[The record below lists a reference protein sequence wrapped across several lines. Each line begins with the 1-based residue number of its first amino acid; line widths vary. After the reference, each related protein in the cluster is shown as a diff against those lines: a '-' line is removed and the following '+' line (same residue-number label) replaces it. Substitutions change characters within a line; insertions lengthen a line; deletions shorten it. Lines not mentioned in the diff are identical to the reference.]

1 MLLPKQ
7 MTRVLIV
14 GSRGALKDTIEVL
27 YQLEAAHLID
37 FSAEEEGFSLG
48 APLPESSDA
57 SQKLLKLRSLEKDM
71 GLDDTEVPGQMDPAD
86 IEKDL
91 ASTIAALEAEITGAT
106 ESKNRVSVRINELEA
121 EKAVLQNFQALPL
134 NLELYRD
141 YDSLKVFTGKV
152 RGDPTAALKAA
163 APQSEVFISENGDFV
178 AAFVTKAQADEAQKA
193 LVQFGFT
200 EVPAPAGT
208 GSTQQLVAKVD
219 EELSALRSSLDEA
232 IKKLEELKDKHSIF
246 VKAADEHLS
255 IIVEKAETPLR
266 VGTTEFAFAIDA
278 WVPTDEMPN
287 VEKAFANKLSGKV
300 HVESLE
306 VMSRREAHPHH
317 EEGEEHHEEKV
328 EEIPTK
334 SENGRTARKFEFM
347 ARMLSTPKYRE
358 LDPAITMMLTIPIFF
373 GLMVGDIGYGI
384 PFMLL
389 GYIGLKKCAS
399 DEWRTI
405 STLLFFGGIWASIF
419 GLFMFGEAYGIHFA
433 EQHHDLSWSSLLG
446 VQLPHEIAIGGF
458 EIPLGIYSKLHNV
471 KEILYMSLWIG
482 IAHIFIGFCIGF
494 YNKTIRYG
502 LKHAIIEKVSWLM
515 ILVGGALLLLF
526 LVDAMIRGVEVQL
539 TDLRILIAAPLLLV
553 GVITA
558 YTGEGAGAILE
569 LPGLMGNIIS
579 YTRLAAIGMSKAGLA
594 LAFNTIA
601 FEVMWGHDFHVM
613 GSNSGDMIMLIAA
626 LGIFLIGHLTIFVL
640 AIISAGLHSL
650 RLHYVEF
657 FMKFYEGGGV
667 EFKPLKVIRKYTTEK
682 NGVSE

>member
-7 MTRVLIV
+7 MTRVLLV
-14 GSRGALKDTIEVL
+14 GSRSALKDTIEVL

-37 FSAEEEGFSLG
+37 FNAEEEGFRLG
-48 APLPESSDA
+48 APLPASSDA
-57 SQKLLKLRSLEKDM
+57 SKKLLKLRSLEKD
-71 GLDDTEVPGQMDPAD
+71 LDLESMAVSEQVDVAKIDEE
-86 IEKDL
+86 IN
-91 ASTIAALEAEITGAT
+91 STINELEAEITGAT
-106 ESKNRVSVRINELEA
+106 QTKNSIQARMNELEA
-121 EKAVLQNFQALPL
+121 EKAVLMNFMSIPL
-134 NLELYRD
+134 DLELYRD

-152 RGDPTAALKAA
+152 RADPSAAIRAA
-163 APQSEVFISENGDFV
+163 VPKSEVFLSADGGFV
-178 AAFVTKAQADEAQKA
+178 AVFVAREMADEAQKA
-193 LVQFGFT
+193 LVQFGYT
-200 EVPAPAGT
+200 EMAAPGGK
-208 GSTQQLVAKVD
+208 GSPQKLVARAD
-219 EELSALRSSLDEA
+219 EELSTLKGGLEDAV
-232 IKKLEELKDKHSIF
+232 KKLEGLREKHAAF

-266 VGTTEFAFAIDA
+266 VGTTDYTFAMDA
-278 WVPTDEMPN
+278 WVPTADMPK
-287 VEKAFANKLSGKV
+287 VEKAIAEKLGGRV
-300 HVESLE
+300 HIESLE
-306 VMSRREAHPHH
+306 VMSRREPHEAH
-317 EEGEEHHEEKV
+317 EGEVHHDAKV
-328 EEIPTK
+328 EEIPVK
-334 SENGRTARKFEFM
+334 LENSKTAKKFEFM
-347 ARMLSTPKYRE
+347 AGMLSTPKYRE
-358 LDPAITMMLTIPIFF
+358 LDPTSAMMITLPIFF
-373 GLMVGDIGYGI
+373 GLMVGDLGYGI

-389 GYIGLKKCAS
+389 GLIGLKKCVS

-419 GLFMFGEAYGIHFA
+419 GLFMYGEAYGIHFA
-433 EQHHDLSWSSLLG
+433 EQHHDMSWSSLLG
-446 VQLPHEIAIGGF
+446 VHLPHEIAIGGF

-471 KEILYMSLWIG
+471 KEILYLSIWVG
-482 IAHIFIGFCIGF
+482 IAHLFIGFCIGF

-502 LKHAIIEKVSWLM
+502 IKHAIVEKISWLM
-515 ILVGGALLLLF
+515 ILIGGALLLLF
-526 LVDAMIRGVEVQL
+526 LVDAMIRGVEVSL
-539 TDLRILIAAPLLLV
+539 TDIRMLVAIPLLLV
-553 GVITA
+553 GVIMA

-601 FEVMWGHDFHVM
+601 FEVMWGHDFHVL
-613 GSNSGDMIMLIAA
+613 GSNSGDAVMLIAA

-667 EFKPLKVIRKYTTEK
+667 EFKPLKVIRKYTKEK

>member
-48 APLPESSDA
+48 APLPESSEA

-71 GLDDTEVPGQMDPAD
+71 GLDDMEVQGQMDPAD

-91 ASTIAALEAEITGAT
+91 ASTITSLEAEITGAT
-106 ESKNRVSVRINELEA
+106 ESKNRISVRINELEA
-121 EKAVLQNFQALPL
+121 EKGVLLNFQALPL

-141 YDSLKVFTGKV
+141 YDSLKVFTGRV
-152 RGDPTAALKAA
+152 RGDPSAALKAA
-163 APQSEVFISENGDFV
+163 APQSEVFISANGDFV

-193 LVQFGFT
+193 LVQFGYT
-200 EVPAPAGT
+200 EVPSPAGT
-208 GSTQQLVAKVD
+208 GSPQQLVAKVD
-219 EELSALRSSLDEA
+219 EELSALRSSLEEA
-232 IKKLEELKDKHSIF
+232 VKKLDGLKDKHAVF

-255 IIVEKAETPLR
+255 IIVAKAETPLR
-266 VGTTEFAFAIDA
+266 VGTTEYTFAMDA
-278 WVPTDEMPN
+278 WVTTEDMPK
-287 VEKAFANKLSGKV
+287 VEKAFAEKLGGKV

-306 VMSRREAHPHH
+306 VMARREAHGHH
-317 EEGEEHHEEKV
+317 EEEHHPAKV
-328 EEIPTK
+328 EEIPSKT
-334 SENGRTARKFEFM
+334 ENGKTVSKFEFM

-358 LDPAITMMLTIPIFF
+358 IDPAVTMMITIPIFF

-384 PFMLL
+384 PFMIL
-389 GYIGLKKCAS
+389 GLIGLKKCVS

-405 STLLFFGGIWASIF
+405 STLLFFGGIWATIF
-419 GLFMFGEAYGIHFA
+419 GLFLFGEAYGIHFA
-433 EQHHDLSWSSLLG
+433 EQHHDMSWSSLLG
-446 VQLPHEIAIGGF
+446 VEFPHEIALGGF

-471 KEILYMSLWIG
+471 KEILYMTLWIG

-494 YNKTIRYG
+494 YNKSIRFG
-502 LKHAIIEKVSWLM
+502 FKHAVIEKVSWLM
-515 ILVGGALLLLF
+515 ILTGGALLLLF
-526 LVDAMIRGVEVQL
+526 LVDAMIRGKEISL

-553 GVITA
+553 GIIMA
-558 YTGEGAGAILE
+558 YKGEGSGAILE

-667 EFKPLKVIRKYTTEK
+667 EFKPLKVIRKYTTDK

>member
-7 MTRVLIV
+7 MTRVLLV
-14 GSRGALKDTIEVL
+14 GSRSALKDTIEVL

-37 FSAEEEGFSLG
+37 FNAEEEGFRLG
-48 APLPESSDA
+48 APLPASSDA
-57 SQKLLKLRSLEKDM
+57 SKKLLKLRSLEKD
-71 GLDDTEVPGQMDPAD
+71 LDLESMAVSEQVDVAKIDEE
-86 IEKDL
+86 IN
-91 ASTIAALEAEITGAT
+91 STINELEAEITGAT
-106 ESKNRVSVRINELEA
+106 QTKNSIQARMNELEA
-121 EKAVLQNFQALPL
+121 EKAVLMNFMSIPL
-134 NLELYRD
+134 DLELYRD

-152 RGDPTAALKAA
+152 RADPSAAIRAA
-163 APQSEVFISENGDFV
+163 VPKSEVFLSTDGGFV
-178 AAFVTKAQADEAQKA
+178 AVFVAKEAADEAQKA
-193 LVQFGFT
+193 LVQFGYT
-200 EVPAPAGT
+200 EMAAPGGK
-208 GSTQQLVAKVD
+208 GSPQKLVARAD
-219 EELSALRSSLDEA
+219 EELSTLKGGLEDAV
-232 IKKLEELKDKHSIF
+232 KKLEGLREKHAAF

-266 VGTTEFAFAIDA
+266 VGTTDYTFAMDA
-278 WVPTDEMPN
+278 WVPTADMPK
-287 VEKAFANKLSGKV
+287 VEKAIAEKLGGRV
-300 HVESLE
+300 HIESLE
-306 VMSRREAHPHH
+306 VMSRREPHEAH
-317 EEGEEHHEEKV
+317 EGEVHHDAKV
-328 EEIPTK
+328 EEIPVK
-334 SENGRTARKFEFM
+334 LENSKTAKKFEFM
-347 ARMLSTPKYRE
+347 AGMLSTPKYRE
-358 LDPAITMMLTIPIFF
+358 LDPTSAMMITLPIFF
-373 GLMVGDIGYGI
+373 GLMVGDLGYGI

-389 GYIGLKKCAS
+389 GLIGLKKCVS

-419 GLFMFGEAYGIHFA
+419 GLFMYGEAYGIHFA
-433 EQHHDLSWSSLLG
+433 EQHHDMSWSSLLG
-446 VQLPHEIAIGGF
+446 VHLPHEIAIGGF

-471 KEILYMSLWIG
+471 KEILYLSIWVG
-482 IAHIFIGFCIGF
+482 IAHLFIGFCIGF

-502 LKHAIIEKVSWLM
+502 IKHAIVEKISWLM
-515 ILVGGALLLLF
+515 ILIGGALLLLF
-526 LVDAMIRGVEVQL
+526 LVDAMIRGVEVSL
-539 TDLRILIAAPLLLV
+539 TDIRMLVAIPLLLV
-553 GVITA
+553 GVIMA

-601 FEVMWGHDFHVM
+601 FEVMWGHDFHVL
-613 GSNSGDMIMLIAA
+613 GSNSGDAVMLIAA

-667 EFKPLKVIRKYTTEK
+667 EFKPLKVIRKYTRDK

>member
-48 APLPESSDA
+48 APLPESSEA

-71 GLDDTEVPGQMDPAD
+71 GLDDMDIKGSMDTAQ
-86 IEKDL
+86 IENDL
-91 ASTIAALEAEITGAT
+91 TSTIIGLEAEITSAT
-106 ESKNRVSVRINELEA
+106 ESRNKVSSRISELEG

-134 NLELYRD
+134 NMELYRD

-152 RGDPTAALKAA
+152 RGDPTAPLKAA
-163 APQSEVFISENGDFV
+163 APQSEVFISDNGDFV

-193 LVQFGFT
+193 LLQFGYS
-200 EVPAPAGT
+200 EVPVPAGT
-208 GSTQQLVAKVD
+208 GTPQNLMAKLD
-219 EELSALRSSLDEA
+219 EELTALRSSLDEA
-232 IKKLEELKDKHSIF
+232 TKKLDDLKEKHSVF

-266 VGTTEFAFAIDA
+266 VGTTEYTFAMDA
-278 WVPTDEMPN
+278 WVTTEDMPRM
-287 VEKAFANKLSGKV
+287 EKEIAEKLGGKV
-300 HVESLE
+300 HIEALE
-306 VMSRREAHPHH
+306 TMARREAHGHD
-317 EEGEEHHEEKV
+317 EHAEEKHV
-328 EEIPTK
+328 EEIPSK
-334 SENGRTARKFEFM
+334 IVNGKTASKFEY
-347 ARMLSTPKYRE
+347 MLRLLSIPKYRE
-358 LDPAITMMLTIPIFF
+358 IDPTVTMMITLPIFF

-384 PFMLL
+384 PFMIL
-389 GYIGLKKCAS
+389 GLIGLKKCTS
-399 DEWRTI
+399 DDWRTI
-405 STLLFFGGIWASIF
+405 STLLFFGGIWSTIF
-419 GLFMFGEAYGIHFA
+419 GLFMFGEAYGLHFS
-433 EQHHDLSWSSLLG
+433 EQAHDMSWSSLLG
-446 VQLPHEIAIGGF
+446 VQLPHEIAIGGL

-471 KEILYMSLWIG
+471 KEILYMTLWIG
-482 IAHIFIGFCIGF
+482 IAHLFIGYCIGF
-494 YNKTIRYG
+494 YNKAIRYG
-502 LKHAIIEKVSWLM
+502 LKHAIFEKVGWLM
-515 ILVGGALLLLF
+515 TLTGGAILLLF
-526 LVDAMIRGVEVQL
+526 LVDAMIRGLDVGI
-539 TDLRILIAAPLLLV
+539 TDIRILIAAPLLLV
-553 GVITA
+553 GVLVS
-558 YTGEGAGAILE
+558 YKGEGSGAILD
-569 LPGLMGNIIS
+569 LPGLMGNVIS

-601 FEVMWGHDFHVM
+601 FEVMWGHNFHIL

-667 EFKPLKVIRKYTTEK
+667 EFKPLKVIRKYTTDK

>member
-48 APLPESSDA
+48 APLPESSEA

-71 GLDDTEVPGQMDPAD
+71 GLDDMEVQGQMDPAD

-91 ASTIAALEAEITGAT
+91 ASTITSLEAEITGAT
-106 ESKNRVSVRINELEA
+106 ESKNRISVRINELEA
-121 EKAVLQNFQALPL
+121 EKGVLLNFQALPL

-141 YDSLKVFTGKV
+141 YDSLKVFTGRV
-152 RGDPTAALKAA
+152 RGDPGAALKAA
-163 APQSEVFISENGDFV
+163 APQSEVFISANGDFV

-193 LVQFGFT
+193 LVQFGYT
-200 EVPAPAGT
+200 EVPSPAGT
-208 GSTQQLVAKVD
+208 GSPQQLVAKVD
-219 EELSALRSSLDEA
+219 EELSALRSSLEEA
-232 IKKLEELKDKHSIF
+232 VKKLDGLKDKHAVF

-255 IIVEKAETPLR
+255 IIVAKAETPLR
-266 VGTTEFAFAIDA
+266 VGTTEYTFAMDA
-278 WVPTDEMPN
+278 WVTTEDMPK
-287 VEKAFANKLSGKV
+287 VEKAFAEKLGGKA

-306 VMSRREAHPHH
+306 VMARREAHGHH
-317 EEGEEHHEEKV
+317 EEEHHPAKV
-328 EEIPTK
+328 EEIPSKT
-334 SENGRTARKFEFM
+334 ENGKTVSKFEFM

-358 LDPAITMMLTIPIFF
+358 IDPAVTMMITIPIFF

-384 PFMLL
+384 PFMIL
-389 GYIGLKKCAS
+389 GLIGLKKCVS

-405 STLLFFGGIWASIF
+405 STLLFFGGIWATIF
-419 GLFMFGEAYGIHFA
+419 GLFLFGEAYGIHFA
-433 EQHHDLSWSSLLG
+433 EQHHDMSWSSLLG
-446 VQLPHEIAIGGF
+446 VEFPHEIALGGF

-471 KEILYMSLWIG
+471 KEILYMTLWIG

-494 YNKTIRYG
+494 YNKSIRFG
-502 LKHAIIEKVSWLM
+502 FKHAVIEKVSWLM
-515 ILVGGALLLLF
+515 ILTGGALLLLF
-526 LVDAMIRGVEVQL
+526 LVDAMIRGKEISL

-553 GVITA
+553 GIIMA
-558 YTGEGAGAILE
+558 YKGEGSGAILE

-667 EFKPLKVIRKYTTEK
+667 EFKPLKVIRKYTTDK

>member
-7 MTRVLIV
+7 MTRVLLV
-14 GSRGALKDTIEVL
+14 GSRSALKDTIEVL

-37 FSAEEEGFSLG
+37 FNAEEEGFRLG
-48 APLPESSDA
+48 APLPASSDA
-57 SQKLLKLRSLEKDM
+57 SKKLLKLRSLEKD
-71 GLDDTEVPGQMDPAD
+71 LDLESMAVSEQVDVAKIDEE
-86 IEKDL
+86 IN
-91 ASTIAALEAEITGAT
+91 STINELEAEITGAT
-106 ESKNRVSVRINELEA
+106 QTKNSIQARMNELEA
-121 EKAVLQNFQALPL
+121 EKAVLMNFMSIPL
-134 NLELYRD
+134 DLELYRD

-152 RGDPTAALKAA
+152 RADPSAAIRAA
-163 APQSEVFISENGDFV
+163 VPKSEVFLSTDGGFV
-178 AAFVTKAQADEAQKA
+178 AVFVAKEAADEAQKA
-193 LVQFGFT
+193 LVQFGYT
-200 EVPAPAGT
+200 EMAAPGGK
-208 GSTQQLVAKVD
+208 GSPQKLVARAD
-219 EELSALRSSLDEA
+219 EELSTLKGGLEDAV
-232 IKKLEELKDKHSIF
+232 KKLEGLREKHAAF

-266 VGTTEFAFAIDA
+266 VGTTDYTFAMDA
-278 WVPTDEMPN
+278 WVPTADMPK
-287 VEKAFANKLSGKV
+287 VEKAIAEKLGGRV
-300 HVESLE
+300 HIESLE
-306 VMSRREAHPHH
+306 VMSRREPHEAH
-317 EEGEEHHEEKV
+317 EGEVHHDAKV
-328 EEIPTK
+328 EEIPVK
-334 SENGRTARKFEFM
+334 LENSKTAKKFEFM
-347 ARMLSTPKYRE
+347 AGMLSTPKYRE
-358 LDPAITMMLTIPIFF
+358 LDPTSAMMITLPIFF
-373 GLMVGDIGYGI
+373 GLMVGDLGYGI

-389 GYIGLKKCAS
+389 GLIGLKKCVS

-419 GLFMFGEAYGIHFA
+419 GLFMYGEAYGIHFA
-433 EQHHDLSWSSLLG
+433 EQHHDMSWSSLLG
-446 VQLPHEIAIGGF
+446 VHLPHEIAIGGF

-471 KEILYMSLWIG
+471 KEILYLSIWVG
-482 IAHIFIGFCIGF
+482 IAHLFIGFCIGF

-502 LKHAIIEKVSWLM
+502 IKHAIVEKISWLM
-515 ILVGGALLLLF
+515 ILIGGALLLLF
-526 LVDAMIRGVEVQL
+526 LVDAMIRGVEVSL
-539 TDLRILIAAPLLLV
+539 TDIRMLVAIPLLLV
-553 GVITA
+553 GVIMA

-601 FEVMWGHDFHVM
+601 FEVMWGHDFHVL
-613 GSNSGDMIMLIAA
+613 GSNSGDAVMLIAA

-667 EFKPLKVIRKYTTEK
+667 EFKPLKVIRKYTKEK

>member
-27 YQLEAAHLID
+27 YQLESAHLID

-48 APLPESSDA
+48 APLPESSEA

-71 GLDDTEVPGQMDPAD
+71 GIDDEDVRGQMDISQ
-86 IEKDL
+86 IEEDL
-91 ASTIAALEAEITGAT
+91 TQTIIGLEAEITGAT
-106 ESKNRVSVRINELEA
+106 ESKNRVAVRINELEA
-121 EKAVLQNFQALPL
+121 DKAVLQNFQALPL

-178 AAFVTKAQADEAQKA
+178 ATFVTKAQADEAQRA

-200 EVPAPAGT
+200 EVPAPLDS
-208 GSTQQLVAKVD
+208 GSPQQLVAKTD
-219 EELSALRSSLDEA
+219 EELVALRSSLDEA
-232 IKKLEELKDKHSIF
+232 EKKLDNLKEKHATF

-266 VGTTEFAFAIDA
+266 VGTTEYTFAMDA
-278 WVPTDEMPN
+278 WVPTSEMPR
-287 VEKAFANKLSGKV
+287 VEKAITERLGGKV
-300 HVESLE
+300 HLETME
-306 VMSRREAHPHH
+306 VMARRESHSHH
-317 EEGEEHHEEKV
+317 EEEEEHHETKV
-328 EEIPTK
+328 EEIPSK
-334 SENGRTARKFEFM
+334 LENNRVVKKFEFM
-347 ARMLSTPKYRE
+347 AQMLSTPKYRE
-358 LDPAITMMLTIPIFF
+358 LDPTFTMMITLPIFF

-384 PFMLL
+384 PFIIL
-389 GYIGLKKCAS
+389 GWIGLKKCVTN
-399 DEWRTI
+399 EWRTI

-419 GLFMFGEAYGIHFA
+419 GIFLFGEAYGIHFA
-433 EQHHDLSWSSLLG
+433 EQHHDMSWSSLLG
-446 VQLPHEIAIGGF
+446 VHLPHEIAIGGF

-471 KEILYMSLWIG
+471 KEILYMTVWIG
-482 IAHIFIGFCIGF
+482 IAHLFMGFCIGF
-494 YNKTIRYG
+494 YNKSIRYG
-502 LKHAIIEKVSWLM
+502 LKHAVVEKISWLM
-515 ILVGGALLLLF
+515 ILIGGALLLLF
-526 LVDAMIRGVEVQL
+526 MVDAMIRGIEVSL
-539 TDLRILIAAPLLLV
+539 MDIRMLVAIPLMLV
-553 GVITA
+553 GVVMA
-558 YTGEGAGAILE
+558 YLGEGAGAILE

-579 YTRLAAIGMSKAGLA
+579 YTRLGAIGMSKAGLA

-601 FEVMWGHDFHVM
+601 FEVMWGHDFHVI
-613 GSNSGDMIMLIAA
+613 GSNSGDTIMLIAA

>member
-71 GLDDTEVPGQMDPAD
+71 GLDEMDVSGSMGVAQV
-86 IEKDL
+86 EKDL
-91 ASTIAALEAEITGAT
+91 ASSIADLEAEITGAT
-106 ESKNRVSVRINELEA
+106 ESKNQLQNRVSEMEA
-121 EKAVLQNFQALPL
+121 ERAVLTSFLGIPL
-134 NLELYRD
+134 DLEMYHD
-141 YDSLKVFTGKV
+141 YDSLRVFTGKV
-152 RGDPTAALKAA
+152 RGDPTTAVKEA
-163 APQSEVFISENGDFV
+163 APDCEVFLSESGDFV
-178 AAFVTKAQADEAQKA
+178 AAFVSLKQAEAAQKA
-193 LVQFGFT
+193 LIQFGYT
-200 EVPAPAGT
+200 EVPAPI
-208 GSTQQLVAKVD
+208 GSGSPQQMKAKVE
-219 EELSALRSSLDEA
+219 EELTVLGSSMAEA
-232 IKKLEELKDKHSIF
+232 VKKLEDLKDKHAVF

-266 VGTTEFAFAIDA
+266 VGTTPYTFAMDA
-278 WVPTDEMPN
+278 WVATEDMPR
-287 VEKAFANKLSGKV
+287 VEKEIGDKLAGKV
-300 HVESLE
+300 HIESLE
-306 VMSRREAHPHH
+306 TISRRESHGHDGDH
-317 EEGEEHHEEKV
+317 QEQEEEA
-328 EEIPTK
+328 PTQIQ
-334 SENGRTARKFEFM
+334 NGKHVGRFEYLL
-347 ARMLSTPKYRE
+347 RLLSMPKYRE
-358 LDPAITMMLTIPIFF
+358 IDPTITMMITLPIFF

-384 PFMLL
+384 PFMVL

-399 DEWRTI
+399 ADWKMI
-405 STLLFFGGIWASIF
+405 STLLLYGGAWATLFGI
-419 GLFMFGEAYGIHFA
+419 FMFGEAYGLHFS
-433 EQHHDLSWSSLLG
+433 EQAHDMSWSSLLG
-446 VQLPHEIAIGGF
+446 ISLPHQIAIGGF

-471 KEILYMSLWIG
+471 QQILYMSLWIG
-482 IAHIFIGFCIGF
+482 IAHLFIGMCIGF

-502 LKHAIIEKVSWLM
+502 LKHAILEKAGWIM
-515 ILVGGALLLLF
+515 ILIGGAVMLLF
-526 LVDAMIRGVEVQL
+526 LIDAMIRGLDVGI
-539 TDLRILIAAPLLLV
+539 TDIRMLIAIPLIVVGILV
-553 GVITA
+553 A
-558 YTGEGAGAILE
+558 YKGEGANAILE
-569 LPGLMGNIIS
+569 LPGLMGNVIS

-601 FEVMWGHDFHVM
+601 FKVMWGHDFEIS
-613 GSNSGDMIMLIAA
+613 GSNGGEPIMLIAA
-626 LGIFLIGHLTIFVL
+626 LGVFLIGHLTIFIL

-667 EFKPLKVIRKYTTEK
+667 EFKPLKVIRKYTTDK

>member
-37 FSAEEEGFSLG
+37 FNAEEEGFSLG

-71 GLDDTEVPGQMDPAD
+71 GIDDMDVRGSMD
-86 IEKDL
+86 IAQVEKDL
-91 ASTIAALEAEITGAT
+91 ASTIFELEAEITGAT
-106 ESKNRVSVRINELEA
+106 ESKNRISARISELEA

-152 RGDPTAALKAA
+152 RADPSSALKAA
-163 APQSEVFISENGDFV
+163 VPQSEVFISDDGDFV
-178 AAFVTKAQADEAQKA
+178 AAFVNKAQADEAQKA

-200 EVPAPAGT
+200 EVPAPVGN
-208 GSTQQLVAKVD
+208 GSPQQLVAKVD
-219 EELSALRSSLDEA
+219 EELSTLRSSLEEA
-232 IKKLEELKDKHSIF
+232 VKKLDDLKDKHAVF

-266 VGTTEFAFAIDA
+266 VGTTPYTFAMDA
-278 WVPTDEMPN
+278 WVTTEDLPK
-287 VEKAFANKLSGKV
+287 VEKEIAEKLAGKV
-300 HVESLE
+300 HLE
-306 VMSRREAHPHH
+306 ALETMARREPRGHGH
-317 EEGEEHHEEKV
+317 EEDGEEKHV
-328 EEIPTK
+328 EEIPSK
-334 SENGRTARKFEFM
+334 LVNGKTVGKFEY
-347 ARMLSTPKYRE
+347 MLRLLSIPKYRE
-358 LDPAITMMLTIPIFF
+358 IDPTITMSITLPLFF

-384 PFMLL
+384 PFIIL
-389 GYIGLKKCAS
+389 GAIGLKKCVS
-399 DEWRTI
+399 DDWRTI
-405 STLLFFGGIWASIF
+405 STLLFFGGIWSTIF
-419 GLFMFGEAYGIHFA
+419 GLFMFGEAYGLHFA
-433 EQHHDLSWSSLLG
+433 EQAHDMSWSSLLG

-458 EIPLGIYSKLHNV
+458 EIPIGIYSKLHNV
-471 KEILYMSLWIG
+471 KEILYMTLWIG
-482 IAHIFIGFCIGF
+482 IAHLFIGFCIGF
-494 YNKTIRYG
+494 YNKAIRYG
-502 LKHAIIEKVSWLM
+502 FKHAVIEKVSWLM

-526 LVDAMIRGVEVQL
+526 LVDAMIRGKEVSL

-553 GVITA
+553 GIVMA
-558 YTGEGAGAILE
+558 YKGEGSGAILE

-601 FEVMWGHDFHVM
+601 FEVMWGHDFHVL
-613 GSNSGDMIMLIAA
+613 GSNSGDMIILIAA
-626 LGIFLIGHLTIFVL
+626 LAIFLIGHLTIFIL

-667 EFKPLKVIRKYTTEK
+667 EFKPLKVIRKYTTDK

>member
-48 APLPESSDA
+48 APLPESSEA

-71 GLDDTEVPGQMDPAD
+71 GLDDMEVTGQMGTAD

-91 ASTIAALEAEITGAT
+91 TETIAALEAEITGAT
-106 ESKNRVSVRINELEA
+106 ESKNRISVRINELEA

-141 YDSLKVFTGKV
+141 YDSLKVFTGRV
-152 RGDPTAALKAA
+152 RGDPSAALKAA
-163 APQSEVFISENGDFV
+163 APQSEVFISTNGDFV
-178 AAFVTKAQADEAQKA
+178 AAFVGKAQADEAQKA

-200 EVPAPAGT
+200 EVPAPAGNV
-208 GSTQQLVAKVD
+208 SPQQMVAKVE
-219 EELSALRSSLDEA
+219 EELTALRSSMEES

-255 IIVEKAETPLR
+255 IIVAKAETPLR
-266 VGTTEFAFAIDA
+266 VGTTEYTFAMDA
-278 WVPTDEMPN
+278 WVPTSDMPK
-287 VEKAFANKLSGKV
+287 VEKAISEKLGGKV
-300 HVESLE
+300 HIESLE
-306 VMSRREAHPHH
+306 VMSRREAHGHH
-317 EEGEEHHEEKV
+317 EGEEHHEAKV
-328 EEIPTK
+328 EEIPSKT
-334 SENGRTARKFEFM
+334 ENGKTVRKFEFM

-358 LDPAITMMLTIPIFF
+358 IDPAVTMMITIPIFF

-384 PFMLL
+384 PFMIL
-389 GYIGLKKCAS
+389 GLIGLKKCVS

-405 STLLFFGGIWASIF
+405 STLLFFGGIWATIF
-419 GLFMFGEAYGIHFA
+419 GMFMFGEAYGIHFA
-433 EQHHDLSWSSLLG
+433 EQHHDMSWSSLLG
-446 VQLPHEIAIGGF
+446 VELPHEISLGGF

-471 KEILYMSLWIG
+471 KEILYMTLWIG

-494 YNKTIRYG
+494 YNKSIRFG
-502 LKHAIIEKVSWLM
+502 FKHAVIEKVSWLM
-515 ILVGGALLLLF
+515 ILLGGALLLLL
-526 LVDAMIRGVEVQL
+526 LVDAMIRGKALSL

-553 GVITA
+553 GIIMA
-558 YTGEGAGAILE
+558 YKGEGSGAILE

-613 GSNSGDMIMLIAA
+613 GSNSGDMVMLIAA

-667 EFKPLKVIRKYTTEK
+667 EFKPLKVIRKYTTDK

>member
-48 APLPESSDA
+48 APLPESSEA

-71 GLDDTEVPGQMDPAD
+71 DLDDMEVKGQMDPVD

-91 ASTIAALEAEITGAT
+91 ASTIAGLEAEITGAT
-106 ESKNRVSVRINELEA
+106 ESKNHISVRINELEA
-121 EKAVLQNFQALPL
+121 EKAILQNFQALPL

-141 YDSLKVFTGKV
+141 YDSLNVFTGRV
-152 RGDPTAALKAA
+152 HGDPSAALKAA
-163 APQSEVFISENGDFV
+163 SPQSEVFISTDGDFV

-200 EVPAPAGT
+200 EVPAPAGN
-208 GSTQQLVAKVD
+208 GSPQQMVAKVE
-219 EELSALRSSLDEA
+219 EELTALRSSMEEA
-232 IKKLEELKDKHSIF
+232 VKKLEELKDKHSVF
-246 VKAADEHLS
+246 FKAADEHLS
-255 IIVEKAETPLR
+255 IIVAKAETPLR
-266 VGTTEFAFAIDA
+266 VGTTEYTFAMDA
-278 WVPTDEMPN
+278 WVPTSDMPKVEMAIA
-287 VEKAFANKLSGKV
+287 EKLGGMV
-300 HVESLE
+300 HIESLE
-306 VMSRREAHPHH
+306 VMSRREAHGHH
-317 EEGEEHHEEKV
+317 EGEERHEAKV
-328 EEIPTK
+328 EEIPSKT
-334 SENGRTARKFEFM
+334 ENGKTVRKFEFM

-358 LDPAITMMLTIPIFF
+358 IDPAVTMMITIPIFF

-384 PFMLL
+384 PFMIL
-389 GYIGLKKCAS
+389 GLIGLKKCVS

-405 STLLFFGGIWASIF
+405 STLLFFGGIWATIF
-419 GLFMFGEAYGIHFA
+419 GLFLFGEAYGIHFA
-433 EQHHDLSWSSLLG
+433 EQHHDMSWSSLLG
-446 VQLPHEIAIGGF
+446 IELPHEIALGGF

-471 KEILYMSLWIG
+471 KEILYMTLWIG

-494 YNKTIRYG
+494 YNKSIRYG
-502 LKHAIIEKVSWLM
+502 FKHAVIEKISWLM

-526 LVDAMIRGVEVQL
+526 LVDAMIRGVTVEL
-539 TDLRILIAAPLLLV
+539 TDIRILIAAPLVLIGIV
-553 GVITA
+553 MA
-558 YTGEGAGAILE
+558 YKGEGSGAILE

-613 GSNSGDMIMLIAA
+613 GSNSGDMVMLIAA

-667 EFKPLKVIRKYTTEK
+667 EFKPLKVIRKYTTDK

>member
-1 MLLPKQ
+1 

-37 FSAEEEGFSLG
+37 FGAEEEGFSIG
-48 APLPESSDA
+48 APLPESSAA

-71 GLDDTEVPGQMDPAD
+71 GLDDVEVKGQMDLAD

-91 ASTIAALEAEITGAT
+91 TATIAGLEAEITGAI

-152 RGDPTAALKAA
+152 RSDPSAAVKAVS
-163 APQSEVFISENGDFV
+163 PQSEVFISDNGDFV
-178 AAFVTKAQADEAQKA
+178 AAFVIKAQADEAQRA

-200 EVPAPAGT
+200 EVAAPAGT
-208 GSTQQLVAKVD
+208 GSPQQLVAKAD
-219 EELSALRSSLDEA
+219 EELSALRTSLEEA
-232 IKKLEELKDKHSIF
+232 VKKLDDLKDKHSTF

-255 IIVEKAETPLR
+255 IIVAKAETPLR
-266 VGTTEFAFAIDA
+266 VGTTDYTFAMDA
-278 WVPTDEMPN
+278 WVPTEEMPA
-287 VEKAFANKLSGKV
+287 VEKAINDKLAGKV
-300 HVESLE
+300 HIESLE
-306 VMSRREAHPHH
+306 VMSRREAHGHH
-317 EEGEEHHEEKV
+317 DEEHHEAKV
-328 EEIPTK
+328 EEIPSKT
-334 SENGRTARKFEFM
+334 ENGKTVSKFEFM

-358 LDPAITMMLTIPIFF
+358 IDPAVTMMITIPIFF

-384 PFMLL
+384 PFMIL
-389 GYIGLKKCAS
+389 GLIGLKKCVS

-405 STLLFFGGIWASIF
+405 STLLFFGGIWSTVF
-419 GLFMFGEAYGIHFA
+419 GLFMFGEAYGLHFA
-433 EQHHDLSWSSLLG
+433 EQAHDMSWSSLLG
-446 VQLPHEIAIGGF
+446 VHIPHEIAIGGF

-471 KEILYMSLWIG
+471 KEILYMTLWIG
-482 IAHIFIGFCIGF
+482 IAHIFIGFIIGF
-494 YNKTIRYG
+494 YNKAIRFG
-502 LKHAIIEKVSWLM
+502 FKHAVVEKVSWMM
-515 ILVGGALLLLF
+515 ILTGGALLLLF
-526 LVDAMIRGVEVQL
+526 LVDVMIRQVDVDIL
-539 TDLRILIAAPLLLV
+539 TDLRMLIAIPLLLV
-553 GVITA
+553 GVLMA
-558 YTGEGAGAILE
+558 YKGEGSGAILE

-601 FEVMWGHDFHVM
+601 FDVMWGHNFHVM
-613 GSNSGDMIMLIAA
+613 GSNSGDTIMLIAA
-626 LGIFLIGHLTIFVL
+626 LAIFLIGHLTIFVL

-667 EFKPLKVIRKYTTEK
+667 EFKPLKVIRKYTTDK

>member
-48 APLPESSDA
+48 APLPESSEA

-71 GLDDTEVPGQMDPAD
+71 GLDDQEITGQMAPEDV
-86 IEKDL
+86 EKDL
-91 ASTIAALEAEITGAT
+91 AATIVGLEAEITGAT
-106 ESKNRVSVRINELEA
+106 ESKNRISLRINELEA
-121 EKAVLQNFQALPL
+121 EKAVLQNFQVLPL

-152 RGDPTAALKAA
+152 RGDPSAALKAA
-163 APQSEVFISENGDFV
+163 APQSEVFISGNGDFV
-178 AAFVTKAQADEAQKA
+178 AAFVAKVQADEAQKT
-193 LVQFGFT
+193 LVQYGFT
-200 EVPAPAGT
+200 ELPAPV
-208 GSTQQLVAKVD
+208 GSGSPKQLVAKIE
-219 EELSALRSSLDEA
+219 EELTALRSSLEEA
-232 IKKLEELKDKHSIF
+232 VKKLEDLKDKHSVF

-255 IIVEKAETPLR
+255 IIVAKAETPLR
-266 VGTTEFAFAIDA
+266 VGTTEYTFAMDA
-278 WVPTDEMPN
+278 WVPTSDMPK
-287 VEKAFANKLSGKV
+287 VEKAIDESLGGRV

-306 VMSRREAHPHH
+306 VMSRREAHGHH
-317 EEGEEHHEEKV
+317 KGEEHHEVNV
-328 EEIPTK
+328 EEVPSKT
-334 SENGRTARKFEFM
+334 ENGKTVSKFEFM

-358 LDPAITMMLTIPIFF
+358 IDPAVTMMITIPIFF

-384 PFMLL
+384 PFMIL
-389 GYIGLKKCAS
+389 GLIGLKKCVS

-405 STLLFFGGIWASIF
+405 STLLFFGGIWATIF
-419 GLFMFGEAYGIHFA
+419 GLFMFGEAYGLHFA
-433 EQHHDLSWSSLLG
+433 EQAHDMSWSSLLG
-446 VQLPHEIAIGGF
+446 VHIPHEIALGGF

-471 KEILYMSLWIG
+471 KEILYMTLWIG
-482 IAHIFIGFCIGF
+482 IAHIFIGFMIGF
-494 YNKTIRYG
+494 YNKAIRFG
-502 LKHAIIEKVSWLM
+502 FKHAIIEKVSWMM
-515 ILVGGALLLLF
+515 ILTGGALLLLF
-526 LVDAMIRGVEVQL
+526 LVDAMIRGLTVEL
-539 TDLRILIAAPLLLV
+539 TDIRMLIALPLILV
-553 GVITA
+553 GVLMA
-558 YTGEGAGAILE
+558 YKGEGSGAILE

-601 FEVMWGHDFHVM
+601 FEVMWGHNYHIM

-667 EFKPLKVIRKYTTEK
+667 EFKPLKVIRKYTTDK

>member
-14 GSRGALKDTIEVL
+14 GSRGALRDTIEVL

-48 APLPESSDA
+48 APLPESSAA

-71 GLDDTEVPGQMDPAD
+71 GLEDTDVKGHMDID
-86 IEKDL
+86 QIEKDL
-91 ASTIAALEAEITGAT
+91 SSTIVGLEAEITGAT
-106 ESKNRVSVRINELEA
+106 ESKNRVGARINELEA
-121 EKAVLQNFQALPL
+121 EKAVLHNFQALTL

-152 RGDPTAALKAA
+152 RGDPSAALKAA
-163 APQSEVFISENGDFV
+163 APQSEVFISDNGDFV
-178 AAFVTKAQADEAQKA
+178 AAFVTKAQAEEAQKA
-193 LVQFGFT
+193 LVGFGFT

-208 GSTQQLVAKVD
+208 GSPQQLVAKAD
-219 EELSALRSSLDEA
+219 EELGALRTSMEEA
-232 IKKLEELKDKHSIF
+232 VKKLDELKDKHSTF

-266 VGTTEFAFAIDA
+266 VGTTEYTFAMDA
-278 WVPTDEMPN
+278 WVPTTEMPA
-287 VEKAFANKLSGKV
+287 VEKAINEKLGGRV

-306 VMSRREAHPHH
+306 VMSRREAHGHH
-317 EEGEEHHEEKV
+317 DAEHHEAKV
-328 EEIPTK
+328 EEIPSKT
-334 SENGRTARKFEFM
+334 ENGKTVSKFEFM

-358 LDPAITMMLTIPIFF
+358 IDPAVTMMITIPIFF

-384 PFMLL
+384 PFMIL
-389 GYIGLKKCAS
+389 GLIGLKKCVS

-405 STLLFFGGIWASIF
+405 STLLFFGGIWATIF
-419 GLFMFGEAYGIHFA
+419 GLFMFGEAYGLHFA
-433 EQHHDLSWSSLLG
+433 EQAHDMSWSSLLG
-446 VQLPHEIAIGGF
+446 VHLPHEIAIGGF

-471 KEILYMSLWIG
+471 KEILYMTLWIG
-482 IAHIFIGFCIGF
+482 IAHIFIGFGIGF
-494 YNKTIRYG
+494 YNKAIRFG
-502 LKHAIIEKVSWLM
+502 FKHAVIEKVSWIM
-515 ILVGGALLLLF
+515 ILTGGALLLLF
-526 LVDAMIRGVEVQL
+526 LVDAMIRGLTVEL
-539 TDLRILIAAPLLLV
+539 TDIRMLIALPLIVV
-553 GVITA
+553 GIVMA
-558 YTGEGAGAILE
+558 YKGEGSGAILE

-601 FEVMWGHDFHVM
+601 FEVMWGHNYHIM

-626 LGIFLIGHLTIFVL
+626 LAIFLIGHLTIFVL

-667 EFKPLKVIRKYTTEK
+667 EFKPLKVIRKYTTDK

>member
-14 GSRGALKDTIEVL
+14 GSRRALKDTIEVL
-27 YQLEAAHLID
+27 YQLESAHLID

-48 APLPESSDA
+48 APLPESSEA

-71 GLDDTEVPGQMDPAD
+71 GIDDADVTGQMDIAQ
-86 IEKDL
+86 IEQDL
-91 ASTIAALEAEITGAT
+91 TQTIIGLEAEITGAT
-106 ESKNRVSVRINELEA
+106 ESKNRIAVRVNELDA

-163 APQSEVFISENGDFV
+163 APQSEAFISDNGDFV
-178 AAFVTKAQADEAQKA
+178 AVFVTKAQADEAQKA
-193 LVQFGFT
+193 LVQFGYT

-208 GSTQQLVAKVD
+208 GSPQQLVAKAD
-219 EELSALRSSLDEA
+219 EELEALRSSMGEA
-232 IKKLEELKDKHSIF
+232 VKKLEELKDKHSTF

-266 VGTTEFAFAIDA
+266 IGTTEYTFAMDA
-278 WVPTDEMPN
+278 WVPTSEMPK
-287 VEKAFANKLSGKV
+287 VEKAIADKLGERV
-300 HVESLE
+300 HMESLE
-306 VMSRREAHPHH
+306 VMSRREPHGH
-317 EEGEEHHEEKV
+317 DEEEEEHAPAKV
-328 EEIPTK
+328 EEIPVK
-334 SENGRTARKFEFM
+334 LENGKTAKKFEFM
-347 ARMLSTPKYRE
+347 SGMLSTPKYRE
-358 LDPAITMMLTIPIFF
+358 IDPTSAMMITLPIFF

-389 GYIGLKKCAS
+389 GFIGLRKCVS
-399 DEWRTI
+399 DEWKTI
-405 STLLFFGGIWASIF
+405 STLLFFGGIWATVF
-419 GLFMFGEAYGIHFA
+419 GVFLFGEAYGIHFA
-433 EQHHDLSWSSLLG
+433 EQAHDLSWSSLLG
-446 VQLPHEIAIGGF
+446 VHLPHELAIGGF
-458 EIPLGIYSKLHNV
+458 EIPLGIYSKLHSV
-471 KEILYMSLWIG
+471 KQILYMSVWIG
-482 IAHIFIGFCIGF
+482 IVHLFIGFCIGF
-494 YNKTIRYG
+494 YNKSIRYG
-502 LKHAIIEKVSWLM
+502 LKHAIIEKISWLM

-526 LVDAMIRGVEVQL
+526 IVDFMILKKDVAL
-539 TDLRILIAAPLLLV
+539 TDIRMLVAAVLLV
-553 GVITA
+553 VGIGMA
-558 YTGEGAGAILE
+558 YKGEGSGAILE

-601 FEVMWGHDFHVM
+601 FEVMWGHDFHVL
-613 GSNSGDMIMLIAA
+613 GSNSGDTVMLIAA
-626 LGIFLIGHLTIFVL
+626 LGIFLVGHLTIFIL

-667 EFKPLKVIRKYTTEK
+667 EFKPLKVIRKYTTEN

>member
-71 GLDDTEVPGQMDPAD
+71 GLDDMDVSGSMD
-86 IEKDL
+86 IAQVDKDL
-91 ASTIAALEAEITGAT
+91 TSTIIELEAEITGAT
-106 ESKNRVSVRINELEA
+106 ESKNKISARIGELEA
-121 EKAVLQNFQALPL
+121 EKAVLLNFQALPL

-163 APQSEVFISENGDFV
+163 APQSEVFISDNGDFI
-178 AAFVTKAQADEAQKA
+178 AAFVIKAQADEAQKA
-193 LVQFGFT
+193 IAQFGFI
-200 EVPAPAGT
+200 EMPAPAGN
-208 GSTQQLVAKVD
+208 GAPQQLVARAD
-219 EELSALRSSLDEA
+219 EELVTLRSSLVEA
-232 IKKLEELKDKHSIF
+232 VKKLEDLKDKHSIF

-255 IIVEKAETPLR
+255 IIVAKAETPLR
-266 VGTTEFAFAIDA
+266 VGTTDFTFAMDA
-278 WVPTDEMPN
+278 WVPTSEMPT
-287 VEKAFANKLSGKV
+287 VEKAINEKLAGKV

-306 VMSRREAHPHH
+306 VMSRREAHGHH
-317 EEGEEHHEEKV
+317 DAEQHDAPV
-328 EEIPTK
+328 EEIPSKT
-334 SENGRTARKFEFM
+334 ENGKTVSKFEFM

-358 LDPAITMMLTIPIFF
+358 IDPAVTMMITIPIFF

-384 PFMLL
+384 PFMIL
-389 GYIGLKKCAS
+389 GLIGLKKCVS

-433 EQHHDLSWSSLLG
+433 EQAHDMSWSSLLG
-446 VQLPHEIAIGGF
+446 VHLPHEIAIGGF

-471 KEILYMSLWIG
+471 KEILYMTLWIG

-494 YNKTIRYG
+494 YNKSIRFG
-502 LKHAIIEKVSWLM
+502 FKHAVIEKISWLM

-526 LVDAMIRGVEVQL
+526 LVDAMIRGLTVEL
-539 TDLRILIAAPLLLV
+539 TDIRMLIALPLI
-553 GVITA
+553 VIGILMA
-558 YTGEGAGAILE
+558 YKGEGSGAILE

-613 GSNSGDMIMLIAA
+613 GSNSGDTIMLIAA
-626 LGIFLIGHLTIFVL
+626 LAIFLIGHLTIFVL

-667 EFKPLKVIRKYTTEK
+667 EFKPLKVIRKYTTDK

>member
-27 YQLEAAHLID
+27 YQLESAHLID

-48 APLPESSDA
+48 APLPESSEA

-71 GLDDTEVPGQMDPAD
+71 GLDDVDIKGSMGTAQ

-91 ASTIAALEAEITGAT
+91 ASTIIGLEAEITGAT
-106 ESKNRVSVRINELEA
+106 ESKNKISARIGELEA
-121 EKAVLQNFQALPL
+121 ERAVLQNFQDLPL
-134 NLELYRD
+134 SLELYRD
-141 YDSLKVFTGKV
+141 YDSLRVFTGKV

-163 APQSEVFISENGDFV
+163 APQSEVFISDNGDFV
-178 AAFVTKAQADEAQKA
+178 AAFVTKAQADDAQKS
-193 LVQFGFT
+193 LLQFGYT

-208 GSTQQLVAKVD
+208 GTPQQLMAKVE
-219 EELSALRSSLDEA
+219 EELAALRTSLDEA
-232 IKKLEELKDKHSIF
+232 TKKLDDLTERHSVF

-266 VGTTEFAFAIDA
+266 VGTTEYAFAMDA
-278 WVPTDEMPN
+278 WVTTEDMPR
-287 VEKAFANKLSGKV
+287 VEKELADKLGGKV
-300 HVESLE
+300 HLESLE
-306 VMSRREAHPHH
+306 TMARREVHGHGH
-317 EEGEEHHEEKV
+317 EENGEEKRV

-334 SENGRTARKFEFM
+334 IVNGKTVGKFEY
-347 ARMLSTPKYRE
+347 MLRLLSIPKYRE
-358 LDPAITMMLTIPIFF
+358 IDPTITMAITLPIFF

-384 PFMLL
+384 PFMIL
-389 GYIGLKKCAS
+389 GLIGLKKCVS
-399 DEWRTI
+399 DDWRTI
-405 STLLFFGGIWASIF
+405 STLLFFGGIWSTIF
-419 GLFMFGEAYGIHFA
+419 GLFMFGEAYGLHFA
-433 EQHHDLSWSSLLG
+433 EQAHDMSWSSLLG

-458 EIPLGIYSKLHNV
+458 EIPIGIYSKLHNV
-471 KEILYMSLWIG
+471 KEILYLSLWIG
-482 IAHIFIGFCIGF
+482 IAHLAIGFCIGF
-494 YNKTIRYG
+494 YNKAIRYG
-502 LKHAIIEKVSWLM
+502 LKHAIMEKVGWLM
-515 ILVGGALLLLF
+515 ILAGGAILLLF
-526 LVDAMIRGVEVQL
+526 MVDAMIRGLDVGI
-539 TDLRILIAAPLLLV
+539 TDIRMLIAVPLLLL
-553 GVITA
+553 GVVVA
-558 YTGEGAGAILE
+558 YMGEGSGAILE
-569 LPGLMGNIIS
+569 LPGLMGNVIS

-601 FEVMWGHDFHVM
+601 FEVMWGHNFHIL
-613 GSNSGDMIMLIAA
+613 GSNSGNMIMLIAA

-667 EFKPLKVIRKYTTEK
+667 EFKPLKVIRKYTTDK

>member
-71 GLDDTEVPGQMDPAD
+71 GLDDMDVRGSMD
-86 IEKDL
+86 IAQVDKDL
-91 ASTIAALEAEITGAT
+91 TSTIIDLEAEITGAT
-106 ESKNRVSVRINELEA
+106 ESKNQISARISELEA
-121 EKAVLQNFQALPL
+121 ERAVLLNFQALPL
-134 NLELYRD
+134 DLELYRD

-152 RGDPTAALKAA
+152 RADPTAALKAA
-163 APQSEVFISENGDFV
+163 APLSEVFISDNGDFV
-178 AAFVTKAQADEAQKA
+178 AAFVIKAQADEAQKA

-200 EVPAPAGT
+200 EAPVPAGT
-208 GSTQQLVAKVD
+208 GSPQQLVAKAD
-219 EELSALRSSLDEA
+219 EELSALRSSLEEA
-232 IKKLEELKDKHSIF
+232 VNKLDALKDKHSIF

-255 IIVEKAETPLR
+255 IIVAKAETPLR
-266 VGTTEFAFAIDA
+266 VGTTDYAFAMDA
-278 WVPTDEMPN
+278 WVPTSEMPA
-287 VEKAFANKLSGKV
+287 VEKAINEKLAGKV
-300 HVESLE
+300 HIESLE
-306 VMSRREAHPHH
+306 VMSRREAHGHH
-317 EEGEEHHEEKV
+317 DEEHHEAKV
-328 EEIPTK
+328 EEIPSKT
-334 SENGRTARKFEFM
+334 ENGKTVGKFEFM

-358 LDPAITMMLTIPIFF
+358 IDPAVTMMITIPIFF

-384 PFMLL
+384 PFMIL
-389 GYIGLKKCAS
+389 GLIGLKKCVS

-405 STLLFFGGIWASIF
+405 STLLFFGGIWATIF
-419 GLFMFGEAYGIHFA
+419 GLFMFGEAYGLHFA
-433 EQHHDLSWSSLLG
+433 EQAHDMSWSSLLG

-458 EIPLGIYSKLHNV
+458 EIPIGIYSKLHNV
-471 KEILYMSLWIG
+471 KEILYMTLWIG
-482 IAHIFIGFCIGF
+482 IAHIFIGFGIGF
-494 YNKTIRYG
+494 YNKAIRFG
-502 LKHAIIEKVSWLM
+502 FKHAVIEKVSWIM
-515 ILVGGALLLLF
+515 ILAGGALLLLF
-526 LVDAMIRGVEVQL
+526 LVDAMIRGLAVEI
-539 TDLRILIAAPLLLV
+539 TDIRMLIALPLILAGIV
-553 GVITA
+553 MA
-558 YTGEGAGAILE
+558 YKGEGSGAILE

-601 FEVMWGHDFHVM
+601 FEVMWGHDFHIL
-613 GSNSGDMIMLIAA
+613 GSNSGDTIMLIAA
-626 LGIFLIGHLTIFVL
+626 LAIFLIGHLTIFVL

-667 EFKPLKVIRKYTTEK
+667 EFKPLKVIRKYTTDK

>member
-71 GLDDTEVPGQMDPAD
+71 GIDDMDVRGSMD
-86 IEKDL
+86 IAQVEKDL
-91 ASTIAALEAEITGAT
+91 ASTIFELEAEITGAT
-106 ESKNRVSVRINELEA
+106 ESKNKISARISELEA

-152 RGDPTAALKAA
+152 RADPSSALKAA
-163 APQSEVFISENGDFV
+163 VPQSEVFISDDGDFV
-178 AAFVTKAQADEAQKA
+178 AAFVNKAQADEAQKA

-200 EVPAPAGT
+200 EVPAPVGN
-208 GSTQQLVAKVD
+208 GSPQQLVAKVD
-219 EELSALRSSLDEA
+219 EELSTLRSSLEEA
-232 IKKLEELKDKHSIF
+232 VKKLDDLKDKHAVF

-266 VGTTEFAFAIDA
+266 VGTTPYTFAMDA
-278 WVPTDEMPN
+278 WVTTEDLPK
-287 VEKAFANKLSGKV
+287 VEKEIAEKLAGKV
-300 HVESLE
+300 HLE
-306 VMSRREAHPHH
+306 ALETMARREPRGHGH
-317 EEGEEHHEEKV
+317 EEDGEEKHV
-328 EEIPTK
+328 EEIPSK
-334 SENGRTARKFEFM
+334 LVNGKTVGKFEY
-347 ARMLSTPKYRE
+347 MLRLLSIPKYRE
-358 LDPAITMMLTIPIFF
+358 IDPTITMMITLPIFF

-384 PFMLL
+384 PFMIL
-389 GYIGLKKCAS
+389 GAIGLKKCVS
-399 DEWRTI
+399 DDWRTI
-405 STLLFFGGIWASIF
+405 STLLFFGGIWSTIF

-433 EQHHDLSWSSLLG
+433 EQAHDMSWSSLLG
-446 VQLPHEIAIGGF
+446 VHLPHEIAIGGF
-458 EIPLGIYSKLHNV
+458 EIPIGIYSKLRNV
-471 KEILYMSLWIG
+471 KEILYMTLWIG
-482 IAHIFIGFCIGF
+482 IAHLFIGFCIGF
-494 YNKTIRYG
+494 YNKAIRYG
-502 LKHAIIEKVSWLM
+502 FKHAVIEKVSWLM

-526 LVDAMIRGVEVQL
+526 MVDAMIRGKEMSL
-539 TDLRILIAAPLLLV
+539 TDLRVLIAAPLLLV
-553 GVITA
+553 GIVMA
-558 YTGEGAGAILE
+558 YKGEGSGAILE

-601 FEVMWGHDFHVM
+601 FEVMWGHDFHVL
-613 GSNSGDMIMLIAA
+613 GSNSGDMIILIAA
-626 LGIFLIGHLTIFVL
+626 LAIFLIGHLTIFIL

-667 EFKPLKVIRKYTTEK
+667 EFKPLKVIRKYTTDK